1 MPDPRMIKLGQF
13 PGSIEIHTSDR
24 GTYKR
29 CRRKY
34 EWGSTVQENL
44 TPIGP
49 EKDTFF
55 LGSGFHFALE
65 DFFGYRRFSH
75 PALAFAAYYDAYN
88 RDELP
93 DEADSLLDLA
103 VGMLTYYVE
112 DWLAQ
117 WPDPFETLW
126 VGGKPQVEVE
136 VAIDITDDLF
146 NFGLYN
152 GMPDMRWLQE
162 EMERRNVDKIVYV
175 TTFDKVVIDKH
186 ERIYPVDYKT
196 AAQFDMLNLQTNPQ
210 AGAYDWSADAFYTP
224 LGFTVEGMVWQQHKK
239 AVPERPKLVNIGK
252 KNEGLSTDVRQQTT
266 YRLYLREVKRHH
278 KGIVPATYAK
288 MLGDLAN
295 MQDDYGDRYV
305 RREVLRRNPHQ
316 REMVKAQILEEVLE
330 MLDPGLPMYPNFT
343 KDCSWDCP
351 FKTPC
356 LAKEDGMD
364 FEHTLSTEYQ
374 AWAGYKDDWRGKIKW
389 PVTEG

>member
-1 MPDPRMIKLGQF
+1 MIKLGQF

-34 EWGSTVQENL
+34 EWGSTVQSNL
-44 TPIGP
+44 TAIGQ

-65 DFFGYRRFSH
+65 DYFGYRRFAH

-112 DWLAQ
+112 DWLPQ

-126 VGGKPQVEVE
+126 VDGKPQVEVE
-136 VAIDITDDLF
+136 VAIDLTDDLF

-152 GMPDMRWLQE
+152 GMPNMEWLSE
-162 EMERRNVDKIVYV
+162 EMDRRKVDRILYV

-210 AGAYDWSADAFYTP
+210 AGAYDWSASEFYTP

-239 AVPERPKLVNIGK
+239 SVPERPKLVNIGK

-278 KGIVPATYAK
+278 NGIVPATYAK

-316 REMVKAQILEEVLE
+316 REMVKANILEEVLE

-364 FEHTLSTEYQ
+364 FEHTLSTEYTPWQ
-374 AWAGYKDDWRGKIKW
+374 GYKDDWRAKIKY
-389 PVTEG
+389 PAAVESATT